1 MLGGTTRPL
10 PCITVYFVAAM
21 ECRCA
26 ICLPGHID
34 ICSSML
40 SVSPALGCHC
50 TASSHISRS
59 GSVHPAIG
67 PVTPVA
73 TVGNAQLVKPYS
85 LFTLNL
91 RRAAACR
98 CLFFTR
104 LFAHLCLPFF
114 LYRGPREALLFNPSP
129 PHMPR
134 PSIRDYARPSK
145 RFKSE
150 LGHGPKGKVYVSIA
164 PIGRRDGRTR
174 PGLSELLPQ
183 GRSRLLD
190 QKGQMRLSAVLAE
203 RQKQAYE
210 SALATVQICAQMAN
224 FLRPLNRK

>member
-1 MLGGTTRPL
+1 M
-10 PCITVYFVAAM
+10 
-21 ECRCA
+21 
-26 ICLPGHID
+26 H
-34 ICSSML
+34 
-40 SVSPALGCHC
+40 
-50 TASSHISRS
+50 
-59 GSVHPAIG
+59 
-67 PVTPVA
+67 
-73 TVGNAQLVKPYS
+73 AQLVKPYS
-85 LFTLNL
+85 PFPPNL
-91 RRAAACR
+91 RRAASCL
-98 CLFFTR
+98 CLFLAR
-104 LFAHLCLPFF
+104 VFAHLCLPFF